1 MRKVNLIILGFFLF
15 VGLLVVG
22 VKILVQSERFAKIVS
37 EQMTK
42 NVFQKFN
49 SSLQFSHLEIQLL
62 PPGAVFHDVSIVTK
76 NSEPAIDIV
85 GRLKRLEFDFGLVDI
100 FSNRLV
106 IRNIDADEGSFLA
119 KGKATQAFW
128 TGVNRLDKNNQDHKD
143 YKLSEFFQIYLDQI
157 FSKLPIQ
164 IERIN
169 FKKTYIQVE
178 ESSLMLNRLFV
189 FLSKGSVRTRFQI
202 SDLSLKDYKNYKL
215 FGDIPSFSFDIFM
228 TAKKAKIQNTELKW
242 RDQSVTLDLAVK
254 ENEQELLL
262 DGKINSENDLETLW
276 PFVPESIRGKDKV
289 SGKFSSMLLLKGTV
303 KNPEVLGTVKAQN
316 ILTPWVNADHLI
328 TEVRFHNQELRV
340 NHLKMEH
347 DGGAAEFKRGLDL
360 WSFKRHDFIEHEAY
374 VAVQS
379 LHTNSALRV
388 SSPDLDILKARA
400 TGNLVISWNEKTQD
414 VFFHIL
420 PGAVVENFSLIDE
433 KSKQAILKNPRLVLG
448 KSSFQLNKK
457 LDVLLDL
464 DVSFPNSHVI
474 AKGILAENDLD
485 IQIENADVDFK
496 AFGPIVGVA
505 LEGQAKVDLHISGIY
520 DDVQF
525 DFDVD
530 AKKFGLEGFLFGDV
544 KGEVGFFLKDTS
556 LVLNSL
562 QGQQGE
568 TVYKGQGTIAFEK
581 KNPMNIDVMIEKG
594 RYQDLRLI
602 LAPLFKSLT
611 FFPEK
616 DLAFM
621 FSGPWK
627 IQGDFDTAKLSIEGD
642 VKANE
647 VQLFRED
654 FDRVD
659 THLTFKDNA
668 LNCSGIKVQKG
679 PAVLLGKLNYDVGS
693 DFLEYEASLKKMKTQ
708 DLIYYRALNLGYA
721 AEIQGEFYGSGTL
734 DDFSSKAYVNL
745 TKGYVN
751 NIAVADSVLNVYSNG
766 TDLFAKGHFLGDFF
780 TFDSYFNFASK
791 PNNKSSYFNG
801 RLIAPDAKIL
811 WGLISQSNT
820 SDFSLR
826 GNLDAEVKTTFS
838 TQSWN
843 DFDLLLEFNDFWLN
857 RKDFNLSVVPGKNR
871 IIVQDGVIGAWDMQ
885 FVGKDSSIR
894 SLGEGS
900 FVSKVRLQNI
910 FDVNASVLEILS
922 DRIQKFS
929 GKVKGRSVVV
939 GEQQKFS
946 HYAEVSGDKLMLK
959 IADVPSVFEDIQLG
973 LVLNDDRLLIRDL
986 EGHYAKG
993 DFDITGNVKL
1003 QVPYPL
1009 MDLNLSFKNSYVP
1022 LFKKSYVSA
1031 SGKMRLDGNSLPYRL
1046 KGNLIL
1052 HQADLLD
1059 EFSDMAGKGG
1069 DSTIQTRFIPKGKNS
1084 TPLDYINLDLDWEI
1098 VRPVFIKN
1106 SMAEIKIEGKGTV
1119 KGNNSSPSMGGEL
1132 SLIPGESK
1140 IFFKGHEFVIN
1151 EGKISFNDNLLKNQ
1165 AELRIL
1171 GQADINQYRIKV
1183 MVSGKSDNVAINL
1196 SSDPFLSQEDI
1207 LSLLAIGVTSDI
1219 SRGLGET
1226 GRRSMTSLGLG
1237 TLIMDQMKLN
1247 QGLPSDLGV
1256 RVSVIPEFSEDES
1269 AMMVGRAEGSGAS
1282 ASRVKSTTKIKLQKK
1297 VFNKVDVSVSSTL
1310 GGTME
1315 QKQEMN
1321 INYNFYKNMI
1331 LQGVYEVKSSD
1342 GTENSTNQVSAGAD
1356 IKFKWSFK

>member
-1 MRKVNLIILGFFLF
+1 M
-15 VGLLVVG
+15 G
-22 VKILVQSERFAKIVS
+22 VKLLVQSEHFAKMVS

-42 NVFQKFN
+42 NIFQKFN
-49 SSLQFSHLEIQLL
+49 SSLKFSHLEIQLF
-62 PPGAVFHDVSIVTK
+62 PPGAVFYDVGLVTK
-76 NSEPAIDIV
+76 NPDPAVEIT
-85 GRLKRLEFDFGLVDI
+85 GKLKRLEFDFGLVDI

-119 KGKATQAFW
+119 KGKATQDLWAKLNA
-128 TGVNRLDKNNQDHKD
+128 TDKNGQDKQE
-143 YKLSEFFQIYLDQI
+143 YKLSNVFQIYLNQI

-169 FKKTYIQVE
+169 LKKTYVQVE

-189 FLSKGSVRTRFQI
+189 FLSKGSVRTRLQV
-202 SDLSLKDYKNYKL
+202 SNLSLKNYKNYNF
-215 FGDIPSFSFDIFM
+215 FGDIPLFSFDIFM

-242 RDQSVTLDLAVK
+242 KDQSLSLDLAVK
-254 ENEQELLL
+254 ENEQDLLL
-262 DGKINSENDLETLW
+262 DGKINSENDLEILW
-276 PFVPESIRGKDKV
+276 PFIPQSIRGKDKA
-289 SGKFSSMLLLKGTV
+289 SGKFSSTILLQGTA
-303 KNPEVLGTVKAQN
+303 KNPEISATVKAHDL
-316 ILTPWVNADHLI
+316 ITPWANAELLVS
-328 TEVRFHNQELRV
+328 EVRLKNQEVRIH
-340 NHLKMEH
+340 HLKVEH
-347 DGGAAEFKRGLDL
+347 KGGTAEFKRGLDL
-360 WSFKRHDFIEHEAY
+360 WSFKRNDFIEHEAY
-374 VAVQS
+374 VAVQN

-388 SSPDLDILKARA
+388 LSPDLDILKAKA
-400 TGNLVISWNEKTQD
+400 TGNLVISWNEKNQD

-420 PGAVVENFSLIDE
+420 PGTVAEDFSLIDE
-433 KSKQAILKNPRLVLG
+433 KSHQAILENPRLIFG

-457 LDVLLDL
+457 FDVLLDL
-464 DVSFPNSHVI
+464 DIRFPNSHI
-474 AKGILAENDLD
+474 MAKGILADKDLD

-496 AFGPIVGVA
+496 AFGPIMGVA
-505 LEGQAKVDLHISGIY
+505 LEGQVKTDLHISGLY

-525 DFDVD
+525 DFDID

-556 LVLNSL
+556 LVLNSIE
-562 QGQQGE
+562 GKQGE
-568 TVYKGQGTIAFEK
+568 SLYKGQGTIAFEK
-581 KNPMNIDVMIEKG
+581 KNPLNIEVMIERG

-602 LAPLFKSLT
+602 LAPLFKTLT
-611 FFPEK
+611 FFPDK
-616 DLAFM
+616 DLVFG

-627 IQGDFDTAKLSIEGD
+627 IQGDFDTAKLNIEGD
-642 VKANE
+642 IKANE
-647 VQLFRED
+647 VQLYRED
-654 FDRVD
+654 FDKVD
-659 THLTFKDNA
+659 GHLLFKDNA
-668 LNCSGIKVQKG
+668 LTFSGVKVQKG
-679 PAVLLGKLNYDVGS
+679 PAVLLGKLNYDIGS

-708 DLIYYRALNLGYA
+708 DLIYYRTLNLGYT

-745 TKGYVN
+745 TKGYIN

-780 TFDSYFNFASK
+780 TFDSYFNFSSK
-791 PNNKSSYFNG
+791 PNDKSSYFNG

-826 GNLDAEVKTTFS
+826 GNLDAEVKTSFS
-838 TQSWN
+838 TQNWN
-843 DFDLLLEFNDFWLN
+843 DFDLLLELNDFWLN
-857 RKDFNLSVVPGKNR
+857 RKDFNLSMVPGKNR
-871 IIVQDGVIGAWDMQ
+871 IIVQDGVIGAWDVQ
-885 FVGKDSSIR
+885 FKGKDSSIR

-900 FVSKVRLQNI
+900 FVNKVRLQNI
-910 FDVNASVLEILS
+910 FDINASVLEILS

-929 GKVKGRSVVV
+929 GKVKGRSVIV
-939 GEQQKFS
+939 GDQQKFS
-946 HYAEVSGDKLMLK
+946 HYAEVSGDKLMIK
-959 IADVPSVFEDIQLG
+959 IADVPNVFEDIQLG
-973 LVLNDDRLLIRDL
+973 LVLNDERLLIRDL
-986 EGHYAKG
+986 EGHYGKG
-993 DFDITGNVKL
+993 DFDITGNIKL

-1009 MDLNLSFKNSYVP
+1009 MDLSLDFKNSYIP
-1022 LFKKSYVSA
+1022 LFKKSYVTA
-1031 SGKMRLDGNSLPYRL
+1031 SGKMFLDGNSLPYRL

-1069 DSTIQTRFIPKGKNS
+1069 DSAIQTRFIPKGKNT

-1106 SMAEIKIEGKGTV
+1106 SMAEMKIEGKGTV
-1119 KGNNSSPSMGGEL
+1119 KGNNSSPSMVGEL
-1132 SLIPGESK
+1132 NLIPGESK

-1151 EGKISFNDNLLKNQ
+1151 EGKILFNDNLLKNQ

-1183 MVSGKSDNVAINL
+1183 MVTGKSDNVAINL

-1237 TLIMDQMKLN
+1237 TLIMDQMRLN

-1269 AMMVGRAEGSGAS
+1269 AMMVGRAEGSGTS
-1282 ASRVKSTTKIKLQKK
+1282 TSRVKSTTKIKLQKK